1 MNERTRQQKKVK
13 LKLEWDT
20 NRPKPKKRRE
30 RDIRHRTSLSIILP
44 FTFSIALYTDVV
56 SIVSYMML
64 TTPQHFGPAESGKRV
79 KIKSPRQ
86 HTTRRNSCNEH
97 ELYLQQPQV
106 SEAEQKKRVELFIIR
121 SREIYWLSSSIW
133 GGEQMCF
140 NESARARQSICMYVN
155 LIDHRSAMG
164 VWYKHITHMRHTLSR
179 ILDYSEWQESEMLEK
194 CLIPLF
200 SNYLSHFISGM
211 SSMLWI
217 FN

>member
-1 MNERTRQQKKVK
+1 MRHKSAKAKE
-13 LKLEWDT
+13 EE
-20 NRPKPKKRRE
+20 RE

-106 SEAEQKKRVELFIIR
+106 SEAEQKKKE
-121 SREIYWLSSSIW
+121 
-133 GGEQMCF
+133 
-140 NESARARQSICMYVN
+140 
-155 LIDHRSAMG
+155 
-164 VWYKHITHMRHTLSR
+164 
-179 ILDYSEWQESEMLEK
+179 
-194 CLIPLF
+194 
-200 SNYLSHFISGM
+200 SNYSLYGLVKFID
-211 SSMLWI
+211 
-217 FN
+217 